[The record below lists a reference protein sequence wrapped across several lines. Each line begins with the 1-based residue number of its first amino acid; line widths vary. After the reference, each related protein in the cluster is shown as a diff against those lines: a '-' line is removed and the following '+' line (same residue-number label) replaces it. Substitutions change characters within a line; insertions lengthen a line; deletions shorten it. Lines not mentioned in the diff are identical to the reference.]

1 MLRRSAAPVLLVVLL
16 VACGGSPGGGAGAAD
31 SVTMEAEFP
40 AQNRPDVA
48 GTAGAVSSDHPL
60 ASAAGYRVLRDGGNA
75 VDAAVTM
82 AAVLAV
88 VRPHMNGVGGDS
100 FGLFYDG
107 ESGQVSALNGSGRAG
122 ELATPEFFADAGR
135 EEIPTRGALSVSVP
149 GSVGAWATALE
160 ERGSISLAEALEP
173 AIRYAEEGFPVSTE
187 LRADLADHADDL
199 NEAGRAIYLRDGEAP
214 AVGTLLRN
222 PALAE
227 SLRTIAEQGP
237 GAMYGGEIG
246 DRLASFLEERGGYLR
261 PGDFADHTSTWTDP
275 IGVDYRGHRVLT
287 FPPNTQGFVLLQQ
300 MKMAEQFD
308 LESMGHNST
317 RYLHTLVELKK
328 LAFGDRARWLAD
340 PSVADIP
347 MDSLLSE
354 GYLHRRARLVSPDSA
369 MEDPGPGIGG
379 PAGGETAASPED
391 AGDSGDTVYLTAV
404 DADGNAV
411 SWIQSLYYS
420 FGSGLVEPETGIVL
434 QNRGGLFTLEEG
446 HPNRIAPGKRPFHTL
461 MPAMALRDG
470 QLAFTFGTP
479 GGDSQSQTLLQVFH
493 NIHLFGMTPQQAVEA
508 PRYRSYGDRRLAIEA
523 RVRPAVRDSLDRLGH
538 RLDPMNGWLATFGG
552 VQMIYV
558 HPESGALVAAAG
570 PRREAYAI
578 AY

>member
-1 MLRRSAAPVLLVVLL
+1 MLRPPAAPLALAVLLA
-16 VACGGSPGGGAGAAD
+16 ACGGGTGGGAGAAD

-40 AQNRPDVA
+40 AQNRPDVS

-60 ASAAGYRVLRDGGNA
+60 ASAAGYEVLRDGGNA

-100 FGLFYDG
+100 FGLFYEA
-107 ESGQVSALNGSGRAG
+107 ESGEVAALNGSGRAG
-122 ELATPEFFADAGR
+122 ELATADFFAEAGR
-135 EEIPTRGALSVSVP
+135 DEIPSRGALSVSVP
-149 GSVGAWATALE
+149 GTVGAWAAALE
-160 ERGSISLAEALEP
+160 ERGTISLAEALEP

-187 LRADLADHADDL
+187 LREDLADNAGDL
-199 NEAGRAIYLRDGEAP
+199 NDAGRALYLRDGEAP

-227 SLRTIAEQGP
+227 SLRRIAEEGP
-237 GAMYGGEIG
+237 GAMYGGAIG

-261 PGDFADHTSTWTDP
+261 GADFAEHESTWTDP

-308 LESMGHNST
+308 LEAMGHNST

-340 PSVADIP
+340 PSMADIP

-354 GYLHRRARLVSPDSA
+354 GYLHGRARLASQDSVL
-369 MEDPGPGIGG
+369 EDPGPGIGG
-379 PAGGETAASPED
+379 EAGGEDAASPDD
-391 AGDSGDTVYLTAV
+391 AADSGDTVYLTAV
-404 DADGNAV
+404 DAEGNAV

-434 QNRGGLFTLEEG
+434 QNRGALFTLEEE

-461 MPAMALRDG
+461 MPAMALRG
-470 QLAFTFGTP
+470 GELAFTFGTP

-493 NIHLFGMTPQQAVEA
+493 NIDLFGMTPQQAVEA
-508 PRYRSYGDRRLAIEA
+508 PRYRSYGGRRVAIEA
-523 RVRPAVRDSLDRLGH
+523 RVAPAVRDSLDRLGH

-558 HPESGALVAAAG
+558 HPESGALTAAAG
-570 PRREAYAI
+570 PRREAYAV

>member
-1 MLRRSAAPVLLVVLL
+1 MLQRSAAPLALAVLLA
-16 VACGGSPGGGAGAAD
+16 ACGGGPRGGTGAAD
-31 SVTMEAEFP
+31 SVSMEAEFP

-48 GTAGAVSSDHPL
+48 GTAGAVNSDHPL
-60 ASAAGYRVLRDGGNA
+60 ASAAGYEVLRDGGNA

-100 FGLFYDG
+100 FGLFYDA
-107 ESGQVSALNGSGRAG
+107 ESGEVSALNGSGGAG
-122 ELATPEFFADAGR
+122 ELGTPQFFADAGR
-135 EEIPTRGALSVSVP
+135 SEIPTRGPLTVTVP
-149 GSVGAWATALE
+149 GAVGAWATALE
-160 ERGSISLAEALEP
+160 ERGTISLAEALQP
-173 AIRYAEEGFPVSTE
+173 AIRHAEEGFPVSTE
-187 LRADLADHADDL
+187 LHADLADNAGDL
-199 NEAGRAIYLRDGEAP
+199 NEAGREIYLPDGEP
-214 AVGTLLRN
+214 PPVGSLLRN

-227 SLRTIAEQGP
+227 TLRLIAEEGP
-237 GAMYGGEIG
+237 EAMYGGEVG
-246 DRLASFLEERGGYLR
+246 NRLARFLEERSGYLR

-275 IGVDYRGHRVLT
+275 IGVEYRGHRVLT

-308 LESMGHNST
+308 LESMGHNSA

-340 PSVADIP
+340 PAAADIP

-354 GYLHRRARLVSPDSA
+354 GYLHRRAGLVSPDSV
-369 MEDPGPGIGG
+369 MEGPGSGIGG
-379 PAGGETAASPED
+379 PAGGETAASPEN

-411 SWIQSLYYS
+411 SWIQSLYYA

-434 QNRGGLFTLEEG
+434 QNRGALFTLEEG
-446 HPNRIAPGKRPFHTL
+446 HPNRIEPEKRPFHTL

-470 QLAFTFGTP
+470 ELAFTFGTP
-479 GGDSQSQTLLQVFH
+479 GGDGQSQTLLQVFH

-508 PRYRSYGDRRLAIEA
+508 PRYRSYGERRLAIEA
-523 RVRPAVRDSLDRLGH
+523 RVPPAVRDSLDRLGH

-558 HPESGALVAAAG
+558 HPESGSLVAAAG
-570 PRREAYAI
+570 PRREAYSI

>member
-1 MLRRSAAPVLLVVLL
+1 MLRRAAAPLALVVLL
-16 VACGGSPGGGAGAAD
+16 AACGGPPRDGAGAAD

-40 AQNRPDVA
+40 AQNRPDVS
-48 GTAGAVSSDHPL
+48 GIAGAVSSDHPL
-60 ASAAGYRVLRDGGNA
+60 ASAAGYQVLRDGGNA

-100 FGLFYDG
+100 FGLFYDAETG
-107 ESGQVSALNGSGRAG
+107 DVSALNGSGRAG
-122 ELATPEFFADAGR
+122 ELGSPDFFAEAGR
-135 EEIPTRGALSVSVP
+135 EEIPTQGALTVTVP
-149 GSVGAWATALE
+149 GAVGAWATALE
-160 ERGSISLAEALEP
+160 ERGTISLAEALEP
-173 AIRYAEEGFPVSTE
+173 AIRYAAEGFPVSTE
-187 LRADLADHADDL
+187 LHRDLADNAGDL
-199 NEAGRAIYLRDGEAP
+199 NEAGRSIYLREGEAP
-214 AVGTLLRN
+214 PVGSLLRN

-237 GAMYGGEIG
+237 EAMYGGEVG
-246 DRLASFLEERGGYLR
+246 ERLAEFLEERGGYLR
-261 PGDFADHTSTWTDP
+261 SGDFADHESTWTEP
-275 IGVDYRGHRVLT
+275 IGVDYMGHRVLT

-308 LESMGHNST
+308 LAAMGHNSAS
-317 RYLHTLVELKK
+317 YLHTLIELKK

-340 PSVADIP
+340 PSMADIP

-369 MEDPGPGIGG
+369 MEDPGPGIGAS
-379 PAGGETAASPED
+379 AGGETAASPED
-391 AGDSGDTVYLTAV
+391 ADDSGDTVYLTAV

-411 SWIQSLYYS
+411 SWIQSLYYA

-434 QNRGGLFTLEEG
+434 QNRGALFTLEQG

-470 QLAFTFGTP
+470 ELAFTYGTP

-493 NIHLFGMTPQQAVEA
+493 NVHLFGMTPQQAVEA
-508 PRYRSYGDRRLAIEA
+508 PRYRSYGGRRVAIEA
-523 RVRPAVRDSLDRLGH
+523 RVSPAVRDSLDATGH

-558 HPESGALVAAAG
+558 HPESGALMTAAG
-570 PRREAYAI
+570 PRREAYSI